1 MKQTNL
7 LSTIAPSFQK
17 RVADN
22 IMNVAKT
29 SLSRTFRTYMRERD
43 VAYFRDM
50 EKKKKSAR
58 PTPAHLLRDE
68 DPTDFRA
75 EFEIPTVFSRVD
87 TARSRL
93 DSMFISSSPIFK
105 TVSPPELTAI
115 AEQYDAVVEAD
126 EEKYGWG
133 MELSHAHL
141 DALKYDACAVEADW
155 EITQIAK
162 TSRDAETQVLSVNMQ
177 QVYAGNSIRRVD
189 LNNAFWDTSCALNKI
204 HEEGD
209 YAGFVYPTTLPKL
222 LSFLTK
228 LEYTPAEINSLLYPT
243 TAQKV
248 SPNYVDV
255 LAGKVPLYEA
265 PTLVPDTPAISPEQS
280 AANFDVPDEI
290 LSDRMSQDRKL
301 LNQGFEITKLYLRT
315 IPAVLS
321 IHADSVDALV
331 PRLYKIFILNGCRIL
346 SIEETEYDHNYMPIV
361 FASLMNDGVGG
372 TTRSFGHNMES
383 LQRLANKLIEIDIQS
398 SRRAVA
404 DRGIYNPHMIDPA
417 QINNRSATAK
427 IPLKSASPTADTR
440 AAYSS
445 IPYGDTALGMRFQQA
460 IQLLGFADQI
470 GGQNEVDQGGFIK
483 GNKTNDQF
491 QQSMQAS
498 DARMISRALGLHT
511 SLYYPLKEIIKYNIA
526 QFQTSESSYSQSL
539 EKQVNIRSDELKKML
554 PTFKIADGLLNAA
567 RMLNIEGLTM
577 ALQLVPQI
585 PEFQTEY
592 NTPMMVM
599 DILSNGQGV
608 KLERYKY
615 SEEEKQQR
623 QAQMQ
628 QQAAA
633 QAQAEAAAD
642 PANAQQQPAQQPGM
656 LQRMMG
662 RG

>member
-1 MKQTNL
+1 
-7 LSTIAPSFQK
+7 
-17 RVADN
+17 
-22 IMNVAKT
+22 
-29 SLSRTFRTYMRERD
+29 
-43 VAYFRDM
+43 
-50 EKKKKSAR
+50 
-58 PTPAHLLRDE
+58 
-68 DPTDFRA
+68 
-75 EFEIPTVFSRVD
+75 
-87 TARSRL
+87 
-93 DSMFISSSPIFK
+93 
-105 TVSPPELTAI
+105 
-115 AEQYDAVVEAD
+115 
-126 EEKYGWG
+126 
-133 MELSHAHL
+133 
-141 DALKYDACAVEADW
+141 
-155 EITQIAK
+155 
-162 TSRDAETQVLSVNMQ
+162 
-177 QVYAGNSIRRVD
+177 
-189 LNNAFWDTSCALNKI
+189 
-204 HEEGD
+204 
-209 YAGFVYPTTLPKL
+209 
-222 LSFLTK
+222 
-228 LEYTPAEINSLLYPT
+228 
-243 TAQKV
+243 
-248 SPNYVDV
+248 
-255 LAGKVPLYEA
+255 
-265 PTLVPDTPAISPEQS
+265 
-280 AANFDVPDEI
+280 
-290 LSDRMSQDRKL
+290 
-301 LNQGFEITKLYLRT
+301 
-315 IPAVLS
+315 
-321 IHADSVDALV
+321 
-331 PRLYKIFILNGCRIL
+331 
-346 SIEETEYDHNYMPIV
+346 
-361 FASLMNDGVGG
+361 
-372 TTRSFGHNMES
+372 
-383 LQRLANKLIEIDIQS
+383 
-398 SRRAVA
+398 
-404 DRGIYNPHMIDPA
+404 
-417 QINNRSATAK
+417 
-427 IPLKSASPTADTR
+427 
-440 AAYSS
+440 
-445 IPYGDTALGMRFQQA
+445 MRFQQA

-539 EKQVNIRSDELKKML
+539 EKQVNIRSDDLKKML

>member
-7 LSTIAPSFQK
+7 LSQVSPAFQK
-17 RVADN
+17 KVVEN

-29 SLSRTFRTYMRERD
+29 SLSRSFRQYMRERD
-43 VAYFRDM
+43 IAYFRDM
-50 EKKKKSAR
+50 EKKKKANVR
-58 PTPAHLLRDE
+58 TPAHMLRDE
-68 DPTDFRA
+68 DPTDYKA

-105 TVSPPELTAI
+105 TVSPPNLTSI

-126 EEKYGWG
+126 EEKFGWG

-141 DALKYDACAVEADW
+141 DALKYDACGVEVDW
-155 EITQIAK
+155 EIIQVSK
-162 TSRDAETQVLSVNMQ
+162 TARDTETNVLSVSMQ
-177 QVYAGNSIRRVD
+177 QVYAGNSIRRLE
-189 LNNAFWDTSCALNKI
+189 LNNTFWDTSCPLNKV
-204 HEEGD
+204 HELGD
-209 YAGFVYPTTLPKL
+209 YAGYVTPSTLPKL
-222 LSFLTK
+222 LTFLNGM
-228 LEYTPAEINSLLYPT
+228 EYTSAEINAILYPT

-265 PTLVPDTPAISPEQS
+265 PTLIPDTPAVSPEQS
-280 AANFDVPDEI
+280 AALFDVPDSEI
-290 LSDRMSQDRKL
+290 SDRMAQDRKL
-301 LNQGFEITKLYLRT
+301 LNQGFEITKIYLRT

-321 IHADSVDALV
+321 LPADSAEALI
-331 PRLYKIFILNGCRIL
+331 PRLYKIHILNGCRLI
-346 SIEETEYDHNYMPIV
+346 SIEETEYQHNYMPTV

-372 TTRSFGHNMES
+372 TTRSFSHNLES

-404 DRGIYNPHMIDPA
+404 DRGIYNPHMIDSQ

-427 IPLKSASPTADTR
+427 IPLKSASPTADVR
-440 AAYSS
+440 AAYASV
-445 IPYGDTALGMRFQQA
+445 PYQDSALGMRFQQA
-460 IQLLGFADQI
+460 VQLLGFSDQI
-470 GGQNEVDQGGFIK
+470 GGQNEVDQGGFVK

-511 SLYYPLKEIIKYNIA
+511 ALYYPVKEIIKYNIS

-539 EKQVNIRSDELKKML
+539 EKQVKINSDELKQML

-567 RMLNIEGLTM
+567 RMLNLEALTM
-577 ALQLVPQI
+577 AIQLVPSI

-592 NTPMMVM
+592 NTPMMIM

-608 KLERYKY
+608 KMERYKY
-615 SEEEKQQR
+615 TEAEKQ
-623 QAQMQ
+623 AKQ
-628 QQAAA
+628 QQLQEQAAA
-633 QAQAEAAAD
+633 QAQAEAAAN
-642 PANAQQQPAQQPGM
+642 PENAQQPQGQQPGM

>member
-1 MKQTNL
+1 
-7 LSTIAPSFQK
+7 
-17 RVADN
+17 
-22 IMNVAKT
+22 
-29 SLSRTFRTYMRERD
+29 
-43 VAYFRDM
+43 
-50 EKKKKSAR
+50 
-58 PTPAHLLRDE
+58 
-68 DPTDFRA
+68 
-75 EFEIPTVFSRVD
+75 
-87 TARSRL
+87 
-93 DSMFISSSPIFK
+93 
-105 TVSPPELTAI
+105 
-115 AEQYDAVVEAD
+115 
-126 EEKYGWG
+126 
-133 MELSHAHL
+133 
-141 DALKYDACAVEADW
+141 
-155 EITQIAK
+155 
-162 TSRDAETQVLSVNMQ
+162 
-177 QVYAGNSIRRVD
+177 
-189 LNNAFWDTSCALNKI
+189 
-204 HEEGD
+204 
-209 YAGFVYPTTLPKL
+209 
-222 LSFLTK
+222 
-228 LEYTPAEINSLLYPT
+228 
-243 TAQKV
+243 
-248 SPNYVDV
+248 
-255 LAGKVPLYEA
+255 
-265 PTLVPDTPAISPEQS
+265 
-280 AANFDVPDEI
+280 
-290 LSDRMSQDRKL
+290 
-301 LNQGFEITKLYLRT
+301 
-315 IPAVLS
+315 
-321 IHADSVDALV
+321 
-331 PRLYKIFILNGCRIL
+331 
-346 SIEETEYDHNYMPIV
+346 MPIV

-539 EKQVNIRSDELKKML
+539 EKQVNIRSDDLKKML